1 MQFTDVFNRVP
12 RFLRSFYFITGVA
25 FLGWMLLFDANDLL
39 KQYEMYSKYRELQE
53 QKEYYTGKIE
63 EVKQDRAELLS
74 SPEMLEKFAR
84 EKYVM
89 KRPGEDVFLL
99 VPAEE
104 E

>member
-1 MQFTDVFNRVP
+1 MRFSDVLARVP
-12 RFLRSFYFITGVA
+12 RLLRNFYLLTGLA
-25 FLGWMLLFDANDLL
+25 FLVWMLLFDSNDLL
-39 KQYEMYSKYRELQE
+39 KQYEMLDKYRELQE
-53 QKEYYTGKIE
+53 QKQYYTGKIE

-99 VPAEE
+99 VPEAKE
-104 E
+104 

>member
-1 MQFTDVFNRVP
+1 MRFPDVLARVP
-12 RFLRSFYFITGVA
+12 RFLRSFYFLTGLT
-25 FLGWMLLFDANDLL
+25 FLVWMLLFDANDLL
-39 KQYEMYSKYRELQE
+39 KQYEMYDKYRELKE
-53 QKEYYTGKIE
+53 QKQYYTGKIE

>member
-1 MQFTDVFNRVP
+1 MRFTDVLDRVP
-12 RFLRSFYFITGVA
+12 RFLRNFYLLTGLA
-25 FLGWMLLFDANDLL
+25 FLVWMLLFDSNDLL
-39 KQYEMYSKYRELQE
+39 KQYEIYGKYRELQE
-53 QKEYYTGKIE
+53 QKQYYTGKIE

>member
-1 MQFTDVFNRVP
+1 MRFSDVLGRVP
-12 RFLRSFYFITGVA
+12 RLLRNFYLLTGLA
-25 FLGWMLLFDANDLL
+25 FLVWMLLFDSNDLL
-39 KQYEMYSKYRELQE
+39 KQYEMLDKYRELQE
-53 QKEYYTGKIE
+53 QKQYYTGKIE

-99 VPAEE
+99 VPEE
-104 E
+104 KE

>member
-1 MQFTDVFNRVP
+1 MRFAEAFDRVP
-12 RFLRSFYFITGVA
+12 RFLRSFYFLTGLA
-25 FLGWMLLFDANDLL
+25 FLVWMLLFDANDLV

-53 QKEYYTGKIE
+53 QKQYYTGKIE

>member
-1 MQFTDVFNRVP
+1 MQLPDFLIRIP
-12 RFLRSFYFITGVA
+12 RFLRSFYFITGLA
-25 FLGWMLLFDANDLL
+25 FLVWMLLFDANDLL

-53 QKEYYTGKIE
+53 QKEYYVGKIE